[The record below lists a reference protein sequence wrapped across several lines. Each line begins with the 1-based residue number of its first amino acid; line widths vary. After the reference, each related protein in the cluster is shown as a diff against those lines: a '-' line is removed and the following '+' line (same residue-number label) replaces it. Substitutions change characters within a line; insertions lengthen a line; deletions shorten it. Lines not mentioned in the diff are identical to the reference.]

1 MKAIE
6 AEGGNELT
14 DSDRRLADKVDQESD
29 AFQDSFDDGTD
40 KDDDA

>member
-14 DSDRRLADKVDQESD
+14 DSDRQLAAKVDQESD
-29 AFQDSFDDGTD
+29 AFQDSFDADTE
-40 KDDDA
+40 KDEDA